1 MPAHMGRATLSRSWG
16 ICVCRLAS
24 RGACNRR
31 RTCMS
36 AQLAAGLPRQVQQEL
51 PEGAHLRL
59 PRVAAARHAVEVGLA
74 QQLLEKG
81 LAKAGLELA
90 EVRLAAAWLPGLALA
105 AALAAAALALAAP
118 APAGS

>member
-1 MPAHMGRATLSRSWG
+1 
-16 ICVCRLAS
+16 
-24 RGACNRR
+24 
-31 RTCMS
+31 MS
-36 AQLAAGLPRQVQQEL
+36 PQLAAGLPRQVQREL
-51 PEGAHLRL
+51 PEEAHLQL
-59 PRVAAARHAVEVGLA
+59 PRVAAARHAVEIGLA

-105 AALAAAALALAAP
+105 AALTAAAVAVP

>member
-1 MPAHMGRATLSRSWG
+1 MPSHMGRATLSRSWG

-24 RGACNRR
+24 GAERNRR
-31 RTCMS
+31 RTRMS
-36 AQLAAGLPRQVQQEL
+36 AQLAAPPPVEVQQEL

-81 LAKAGLELA
+81 LAKARLELA
-90 EVRLAAAWLPGLALA
+90 EVRLAAAWLPGLALT
-105 AALAAAALALAAP
+105 AALAAEALAPAAP
-118 APAGS
+118 TPAGS

>member
-1 MPAHMGRATLSRSWG
+1 MGRATLSRSWG

-24 RGACNRR
+24 GAERNRR
-31 RTCMS
+31 RTRMS

-90 EVRLAAAWLPGLALA
+90 EVRLLAAAWLPGLALA